1 MGSVN
6 KQPSLKQMFDSLE
19 HRLSAIERSRRFTVP
34 VLQDWTFYP
43 QTPQSGDIV
52 QDAETGFLFVYCI
65 DGIGTPT
72 ATPTVTSGS
81 TTIAMTQLRGFKP
94 YQSVAVIT
102 AGNNYYAVVQ
112 AGFTPT
118 VGAGSLPLTFLALT
132 VNTPSGFSATVPA
145 DGTLAVTKV
154 QASSWRQL
162 ITSSD
167 LIAKQT
173 AISSNTLSTASFS
186 GQNSAVGA
194 TTGGTGEMVAV
205 NGFPPYQA
213 I

>member
-1 MGSVN
+1 
-6 KQPSLKQMFDSLE
+6 
-19 HRLSAIERSRRFTVP
+19 
-34 VLQDWTFYP
+34 
-43 QTPQSGDIV
+43 V

-65 DGIGTPT
+65 DGTTTPT

-81 TTIAMTQLRGFKP
+81 TTIAVNQLRGFKP

-102 AGNNYYAVVQ
+102 AGVDYYAVVQ

-132 VNTPSGFSATVPA
+132 VNTPSGFSATVPPN
-145 DGTLAVTKV
+145 GTLAVTKV
-154 QASSWRQL
+154 QASSWRQI
-162 ITSSD
+162 ITSTE

-173 AISSNTLSTASFS
+173 AISSNTLTTASFS
-186 GQNSAVGA
+186 GQNSAVGS
-194 TTGGTGEMVAV
+194 TTGGTGEMVAI